1 MFTLCHINPKY
12 YPVGSLLILFWHR
25 EVINIYLR
33 KNQKFS
39 YMAFAIV
46 VSFWNALPTQLLCKT
61 LKHHHTRKLPFTF
74 FMRIPEI
81 SFLCVKCRTSRY
93 SCLTSRLALRGQ
105 ASDLGCAFMCVW
117 ETLHLDRVSGGPE
130 FWSLLCLLLEAISEL
145 ELGLSSLSGDT
156 CVIQPMLQ
164 VQAVRTML
172 PQSPRPA
179 RRQHAVPAGPGEK
192 GPCRGGPCWRGWRAQ
207 TGQEAQ
213 GTFRPPWLS
222 GAVCGQPPWALSLS
236 VMPCSQERGEL

>member
-25 EVINIYLR
+25 EVINIYLCKHR
-33 KNQKFS
+33 KFS

-93 SCLTSRLALRGQ
+93 SCLTSRLALRGP

-145 ELGLSSLSGDT
+145 ELGLSSLFGDT
-156 CVIQPMLQ
+156 CMIQPMLQ

-172 PQSPRPA
+172 PQSPQPSEEAA
-179 RRQHAVPAGPGEK
+179 RRSCGAQRESPLLWWAVLERLEGTDRAGGAGHLPSSLAQRGCVWPATLGSLLVHNTMQS
-192 GPCRGGPCWRGWRAQ
+192 R
-207 TGQEAQ
+207 TG
-213 GTFRPPWLS
+213 
-222 GAVCGQPPWALSLS
+222 
-236 VMPCSQERGEL
+236 